1 MALYIATDDS
11 TTSLIAKCITEQ
23 QIVDAIQLKF
33 GNRIGQL
40 KYELY
45 PQHAY
50 NSKNIVTAQDIT
62 GFEDGWV
69 YPNGTYIS
77 QELFP
82 DAYDALIAMNYDD
95 ILIPGSP
102 KTKIFSGV
110 ADGKT
115 YHLIQLPKIEGYFY
129 PNTDL
134 VKDTIHHRDAE
145 WQLNNHKHL
154 LSFAEDDP
162 NANNELT
169 IKDGAWIWT
178 TVSVGKKDPD
188 YYPSR
193 LWGNEPYQI
202 TIPKTS
208 TAHRGDS
215 YLKPNTN
222 NTKLMQWSIPVK
234 LTDDVKYNTKIQGIS
249 GSADN
254 NRSSHLV
261 SDTARFQPCTLNCSI
276 MMFVGFP
283 HI

>member
-129 PNTDL
+129 PNMDL

-145 WQLNNHKHL
+145 WQLNNHTHR

-162 NANNELT
+162 NADNELT

-178 TVSVGKKDPD
+178 TTSVGNVDPPQD
-188 YYPSR
+188 SSV
-193 LWGNEPYQI
+193 LWTDGI
-202 TIPKTS
+202 TILPTS
-208 TAHRGDS
+208 TAHRGHLYS
-215 YLKPNTN
+215 TRNKK
-222 NTKLMQWSIPVK
+222 NTKLMQWAIPVEPK
-234 LTDDVKYNTKIQGIS
+234 AGVIHKMRIKGIS
-249 GSADN
+249 DSADN
-254 NRSSHLV
+254 NGSSHLV

>member
-154 LSFAEDDP
+154 LSFAERDP
-162 NANNELT
+162 NAENELT

-178 TVSVGKKDPD
+178 TFDVGDKDPPQD
-188 YYPSR
+188 SNIS
-193 LWGNEPYQI
+193 WTDTI
-202 TIPKTS
+202 TIPPTS
-208 TAHRGDS
+208 TAHRGNLDS
-215 YLKPNTN
+215 TN
-222 NTKLMQWSIPVK
+222 KRTKTKLMTWNMPVK
-234 LTDDVKYNTKIQGIS
+234 PIATVTHSIKIQGIS

-254 NRSSHLV
+254 NGSLHLV

>member
-82 DAYDALIAMNYDD
+82 DAYDALIAMNYDN

-178 TVSVGKKDPD
+178 TVTAGNEDPTYD
-188 YYPSR
+188 PSR
-193 LWGNEPYQI
+193 LWGETPQLN
-202 TIPKTS
+202 IPKTS
-208 TAHRGDS
+208 TAHRGDVDTTTN
-215 YLKPNTN
+215 KDNTI
-222 NTKLMQWSIPVK
+222 LMEWDMPVK
-234 LTDDVKYNTKIQGIS
+234 PTAAVTNSIKIQGIS

-254 NRSSHLV
+254 NGSLHLV

>member
-33 GNRIGQL
+33 GNRLGQL

-145 WQLNNHKHL
+145 WQLNNHTHL

-162 NANNELT
+162 NADNELT

-178 TVSVGKKDPD
+178 TTSVGNVDPPQD
-188 YYPSR
+188 SSV
-193 LWGNEPYQI
+193 LWTDGI
-202 TIPKTS
+202 TILPTS
-208 TAHRGDS
+208 TAHRGHLYS
-215 YLKPNTN
+215 TRNKN
-222 NTKLMQWSIPVK
+222 NTKLMQWAIPVEPK
-234 LTDDVKYNTKIQGIS
+234 AGVIHKMRIKGIS
-249 GSADN
+249 DSADN
-254 NRSSHLV
+254 NGSSHSV